1 MDEYLLIESQGP
13 WGGPGAERFVDDA
26 VRLRAAGH
34 DVVLLLI
41 ENGVTAALAGAG
53 HTAGSTGPEGAP
65 GRGLRDL
72 LDGGGRVWA
81 DAFSLTHRALV
92 PEQLLPG
99 VVPVEM
105 DEVAARLLAPGARGV
120 WH

>member
-26 VRLRAAGH
+26 GRLRAAGH
-34 DVVLLLI
+34 DVALLLI
-41 ENGVTAALAGAG
+41 ENGVTAALAGQG
-53 HTAGSTGPEGAP
+53 DTGAP
-65 GRGLRDL
+65 ARSLRGL
-72 LDGGGRVWA
+72 LDRGGHVWV
-81 DAFSLTHRALV
+81 DAFSLAHRALV

-99 VVPVEM
+99 VRTVEM
-105 DEVAARLLAPGARGV
+105 DEVAARLLAPGVRGV

>member
-53 HTAGSTGPEGAP
+53 PTGPADAP
-65 GRGLRDL
+65 GRGLRGL

-92 PEQLLPG
+92 PDQLLPG

-105 DEVAARLLAPGARGV
+105 DEVAARLLAPGTRGV